1 MLAKEDRAIS
11 LKEYVDTRFD
21 AQDKATSL
29 ALETVKVAMDK
40 DDRRLTSLLAVISII
55 LTVALAVYT
64 LTRHIAGG

>member
-1 MLAKEDRAIS
+1 MSEDKPIS

-40 DDRRLTSLLAVISII
+40 DDRKTTTLLSFVSII
-55 LTVALAVYT
+55 LTVALGVYT
-64 LTRHIAGG
+64 LTKHLIP